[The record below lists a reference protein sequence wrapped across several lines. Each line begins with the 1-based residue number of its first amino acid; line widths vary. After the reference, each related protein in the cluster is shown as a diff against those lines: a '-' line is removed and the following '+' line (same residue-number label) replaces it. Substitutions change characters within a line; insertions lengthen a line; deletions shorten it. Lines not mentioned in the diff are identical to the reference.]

1 MKTDSSSPQPKKKPT
16 NDALKYTGLG
26 FQMLAIIG
34 IGVFA
39 GIKLDQWLHTPDIF
53 TIILSLLS
61 VVLGI
66 YVVIKDFIKPK
77 EK

>member
-1 MKTDSSSPQPKKKPT
+1 MKNDSSPHPDKKP

-39 GIKLDQWLHTPDIF
+39 GIKLDQWLGTPDIF

-66 YVVIKDFIKPK
+66 YVVIKDFINPK
-77 EK
+77 QK

>member
-1 MKTDSSSPQPKKKPT
+1 MKTDSPSPQPKKKPT

-34 IGVFA
+34 IGVFL

-53 TIILSLLS
+53 TIILSLVS

-66 YVVIKDFIKPK
+66 YVVIKDFIQPK
-77 EK
+77 K